1 MTLLQLDPETES
13 LIRETYRDDRHD
25 EAADVVRDALQLWRE
40 LENPEE
46 MVDDQPLEP
55 RARP

>member
-1 MTLLQLDPETES
+1 MTLLELDPETES
-13 LIRETYRDDRHD
+13 LIREIYRDDRHD
-25 EAADVVRDALQLWRE
+25 QAADVVRDALQLWRE

-46 MVDDQPLEP
+46 MVDESVVEP